1 MEACIKAEATDDDVV
16 VASLIAFFFPP
27 LTSRVTFFLSFLLLL
42 LSQYLMP
49 TSMHLR
55 CCPPFGDET
64 FNGYS
69 PSRNSALHPVRSLPT
84 STRLLPLEKQTTGM

>member
-1 MEACIKAEATDDDVV
+1 MEACIKAEAKDDDVV
-16 VASLIAFFFPP
+16 VASLILSFFPP
-27 LTSRVTFFLSFLLLL
+27 LTSRVTFFFFFL

-49 TSMHLR
+49 TSMHLG

-69 PSRNSALHPVRSLPT
+69 PSRNSALHPVRRLPT
-84 STRLLPLEKQTTGM
+84 FTRLLPLEKRTTGM